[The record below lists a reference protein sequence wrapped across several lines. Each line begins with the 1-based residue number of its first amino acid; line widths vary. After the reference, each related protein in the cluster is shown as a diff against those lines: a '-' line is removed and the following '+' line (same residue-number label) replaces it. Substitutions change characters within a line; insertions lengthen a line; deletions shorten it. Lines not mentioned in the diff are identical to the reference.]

1 MVMNRVARYVESA
14 RPARDPAPSGCLQ
27 TCQSHHRH
35 PFLARSG
42 LGTFLGRQLNAH
54 HGTSP
59 ELLDSCFLSAILKR
73 LLKKDGL
80 YMGRLRAYDENAVLD
95 RAMHAFRRKGY
106 QAVSIRDLEAATGL
120 KAGSL
125 YNSFGDKAGVFNAA
139 FAHYN
144 RTVLQHRL
152 SHHAPAEASLQG
164 LRELFL
170 SLLKEPNDESYGCL
184 ITNSA
189 VELGSEDG
197 PHTGVGEGMRILA
210 AAFAERL
217 DAARRAGFLRG
228 TSDPMEGALKLL
240 ALYQGILVLV
250 RAGCDKAG
258 LERLILNEFDTL
270 EISHDT

>member
-1 MVMNRVARYVESA
+1 MPLDARA
-14 RPARDPAPSGCLQ
+14 IRPYR
-27 TCQSHHRH
+27 
-35 PFLARSG
+35 
-42 LGTFLGRQLNAH
+42 
-54 HGTSP
+54 
-59 ELLDSCFLSAILKR
+59 SAILKPQQDSR
-73 LLKKDGL
+73 L
-80 YMGRLRAYDENAVLD
+80 
-95 RAMHAFRRKGY
+95 
-106 QAVSIRDLEAATGL
+106 AASTTASAT
-120 KAGSL
+120 KPV
-125 YNSFGDKAGVFNAA
+125 FFNAA

-217 DAARRAGFLRG
+217 DAARGAGFLRG
-228 TSDPMEGALKLL
+228 TSDPREGALKLL

-258 LERLILNEFDTL
+258 LERLILNEFDNL